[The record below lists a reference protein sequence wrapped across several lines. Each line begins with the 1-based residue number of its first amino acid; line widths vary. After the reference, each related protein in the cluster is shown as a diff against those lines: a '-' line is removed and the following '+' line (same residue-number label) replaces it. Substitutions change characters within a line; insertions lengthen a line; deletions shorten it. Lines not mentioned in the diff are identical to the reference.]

1 MAVETLHTGSETPVG
16 DFSDGSP
23 GIVTALVMV
32 FAVNGT
38 VSDIGFRIGSSTG
51 SGTYTSNAW
60 QLTSSTTG
68 TLLVSKVFGGSP
80 TINARNWTTLDSPL
94 AVTAGVPYVFG
105 THSSAGR
112 YVLTNN
118 VFNGSS
124 LVSGNITAPASGT
137 TVSGIVI
144 KQGCFEVNATATVFP
159 DLEGSK
165 ADYFADVKFTAD
177 TGGAISPTGI
187 AVGAALGSTALSQ
200 AFTVLP
206 NGLAVPVALGTPTVS
221 QSLSIAPTGIAVPV
235 GKGTPTVSQAMTVAP
250 AGLAVPAA
258 LGTPTVNQIVPPS
271 FACSPAGI
279 AVPVTVGNP
288 TLTQAAPPDEG
299 NWNSLFNA
307 INTARAE
314 HERNAERRR
323 HPVECPEHFWP
334 LEQVDGVLHCKFG
347 GHIVRPC

>member
-1 MAVETLHTGSETPVG
+1 MAVETLGTGSETPAG

-38 VSDIGFRIGSSTG
+38 VSDIGFRCGATV

-68 TLLVSKVFGGSP
+68 TLLASKAFTGTP
-80 TINARNWTTLDSPL
+80 TANARNWTTLTTPIS
-94 AVTAGVPYVFG
+94 VTAGVPYVFG

-118 VFNGSS
+118 VFNGAS
-124 LVSGNITAPASGT
+124 LTSGNITAPASGT
-137 TVSGIVI
+137 SVGGIAI
-144 KQGCFEVNATATVFP
+144 KQGCFAVSATATVFP
-159 DLEGSK
+159 DTEGSK

-177 TGGAISPTGI
+177 TGGAISPSGI
-187 AVGAALGSTALSQ
+187 AVPLSLGSLALAQ
-200 AFTVLP
+200 AFTIAP
-206 NGLAVPVALGTPTVS
+206 SGIAVPVSLGSQAVA
-221 QSLSIAPTGIAVPV
+221 QSLSVAPSGIAVALARGSQSVSQAMTIAPTGIAVPATT
-235 GKGTPTVSQAMTVAP
+235 GTPT
-250 AGLAVPAA
+250 LVP
-258 LGTPTVNQIVPPS
+258 PPS

-279 AVPVTVGNP
+279 AVPVTLGNI
-288 TLTQAAPPDEG
+288 TLTQAAPPSEG
-299 NWNSLFNA
+299 NWNSLFDA
-307 INTARAE
+307 INTARAA

-323 HPVECPEHFWP
+323 HPVECPEHGWP
-334 LEQVDGVLHCKFG
+334 LQEVDGLFHCMFG

>member
-16 DFSDGSP
+16 DFGDGSP

-68 TLLVSKVFGGSP
+68 TLLATKTFSGSA
-80 TINARNWTTLDSPL
+80 TLNARNWTTLTTPL

-105 THSSAGR
+105 THSSAGV

-118 VFNGSS
+118 VFNGAS

-144 KQGCFEVNATATVFP
+144 KQGCFEVNATSTIFP
-159 DLEGSK
+159 DQEGSK

-177 TGGAISPTGI
+177 TGGSVAPTGI
-187 AVGAALGSTALSQ
+187 AVPASLGAVALSQ
-200 AFTVLP
+200 AFTV
-206 NGLAVPVALGTPTVS
+206 
-221 QSLSIAPTGIAVPV
+221 APSGIAVPASLGAV
-235 GKGTPTVSQAMTVAP
+235 ALSQHLTIAP
-250 AGLAVPAA
+250 SGIAVPASLGA
-258 LGTPTVNQIVPPS
+258 LGVAQPLAVAPSGIAVPATPGSPTVNQIVPPS

-279 AVPVTVGNP
+279 AVPVALGNP

-299 NWNSLFNA
+299 DWNSLFDA

-323 HPVECPEHFWP
+323 HPVECPQHGWP
-334 LEQVDGVLHCKFG
+334 LQQVDGMFHCQFG